1 MKKIKFL
8 LSMLA
13 VVGLVSLFSACTETE
28 TVVTVTITPDS
39 DSIYAAPN
47 DVVAFAYTLTP
58 DVVENGEVGNFYI
71 SDGTTDF
78 VDTNFA
84 STSSVSGTF
93 NYTVP
98 SDAVAGTVISLTFDV
113 TDAVSG
119 QHTVESVQIN
129 VETGF
134 PEIVTDTEVEAT
146 YNSQNIANTMIFD
159 LLNTG
164 VEMKG
169 GTFEGGELAY
179 AYNGTYGYNILSPD
193 NSCITSWLGS
203 SYTTSDKQ
211 TTKIMEYTGNWD
223 DLDQETLD
231 ALVITSETV
240 LDGNGIQVGHDEA
253 YPVGAVTDIDMVVF
267 ETEDGRKGALKITYM
282 KYNAKMSTTLRAD
295 FIYQEETAGTSGK

>member
-8 LSMLA
+8 FSMIA
-13 VVGLVSLFSACTETE
+13 VLGLVSLFSACNPETKVGITINPETITAAPGDVVSIEYILSPNAIDNGELGSFSITDGDGTELIGE
-28 TVVTVTITPDS
+28 THSGSSSITDTLVYTVPVDATVDSTIILTFTAIDGKSLLESTGNVTIT
-39 DSIYAAPN
+39 I
-47 DVVAFAYTLTP
+47 
-58 DVVENGEVGNFYI
+58 E
-71 SDGTTDF
+71 
-78 VDTNFA
+78 
-84 STSSVSGTF
+84 
-93 NYTVP
+93 
-98 SDAVAGTVISLTFDV
+98 AGI
-113 TDAVSG
+113 
-119 QHTVESVQIN
+119 
-129 VETGF
+129 